1 MYIKRQ
7 KILENVLQLI
17 KMILNLICIINE
29 NIKYQHNMVYTKY
42 LYRKADTE
50 EEDVSYNT
58 STYSCS
64 DGVQKYQEG
73 STYHSQDLV
82 HVKGTPHE
90 DTSYQVKGFFQGNA
104 PAHFRIILFFQTS

>member
-1 MYIKRQ
+1 MA
-7 KILENVLQLI
+7 
-17 KMILNLICIINE
+17 
-29 NIKYQHNMVYTKY
+29 YTKY

-90 DTSYQVKGFFQGNA
+90 DTSYKVKGFFQGNA
-104 PAHFRIILFFQTS
+104 PAHFRIILYRLFFKLAKHLRCHVPIFLNHGWIFDQILHNIPVDNE

>member
-1 MYIKRQ
+1 MQ
-7 KILENVLQLI
+7 KLVENVLQLV
-17 KMILNLICIINE
+17 KMILNLICIIN
-29 NIKYQHNMVYTKY
+29 KNMRYLDNMAYTKY

-73 STYHSQDLV
+73 STYHGQDLV

-90 DTSYQVKGFFQGNA
+90 DTSYKVKGFFQGNA
-104 PAHFRIILFFQTS
+104 PAHFRIILYRLFFQTS